1 MLNNWG
7 RHECKRLGLW
17 NERLMQTQGGPE
29 SPTWE
34 IYSGAR
40 PRIIGPHWTTRFVGC
55 TWWMLKHG
63 SEPSPW
69 LAKWSKPVGTVMV
82 AHFPLKVGECDS
94 PEGYRDDRR
103 SVWQTVASCSVP
115 THMDIICTHIIIYIY
130 MYVYIYI
137 YIYIYILYTYY
148 IYICIYMFYERE
160 EGSFCRPRF
169 LRPWRQI
176 WDFDSQGL
184 ANVAWSFAVLGFK
197 CLEPRRWLLRGGG
210 SMIPMIPN
218 VQDCPSWFIRTKHIV
233 IAGFQHISTPLGN
246 EAMSST
252 LKQGLP
258 EV

>member
-1 MLNNWG
+1 
-7 RHECKRLGLW
+7 
-17 NERLMQTQGGPE
+17 
-29 SPTWE
+29 
-34 IYSGAR
+34 
-40 PRIIGPHWTTRFVGC
+40 
-55 TWWMLKHG
+55 
-63 SEPSPW
+63 
-69 LAKWSKPVGTVMV
+69 
-82 AHFPLKVGECDS
+82 
-94 PEGYRDDRR
+94 
-103 SVWQTVASCSVP
+103 
-115 THMDIICTHIIIYIY
+115 
-130 MYVYIYI
+130 
-137 YIYIYILYTYY
+137 
-148 IYICIYMFYERE
+148 MFYERE

-169 LRPWRQI
+169 LQPWRQI

-252 LKQGLP
+252 LKEGLP